1 MFDPRKLMDMVKNA
15 GEMQKNMAEKLKS
28 QKASGE
34 AAGGMVK
41 VVMNGH
47 FEIESLDIDDNL
59 FKEDK
64 AFVEDVLKAAV
75 NDATSKL
82 RANLSDYLKSFLGT
96 MGF

>member
-15 GEMQKNMAEKLKS
+15 GEMQKNMAEKLKG

-34 AAGGMVK
+34 AAAGMVK

-47 FEIESLDIDDNL
+47 FELESIDIDQNL
-59 FKEDK
+59 LKEDK
-64 AFVEDVLKAAV
+64 AFIEDVLKAAV
-75 NDATSKL
+75 NDATAKL
-82 RANLSDYLKSFLGT
+82 RSNLSDYLKSFLGT